1 MGRTMRFGFPLSFP
15 PCTVGRELGTLRL
28 CVLLVTVVGAA
39 FSSMRAG
46 AVPPGGELLERGEVA
61 VFFYTWYGTPA
72 LDGAYAHWHQNGHA
86 APSQIAS
93 SYYPARGVY
102 SSSDPRVLRA
112 QLREVAATG
121 ADTVVVSWWGHG
133 SIEDVRFDTVVAEAR
148 TAALRVALHVEPY
161 RGRTPASVAA
171 DIERMRAR
179 GVTDFYVY
187 DSTVAPAGDWAA
199 ALSALQGVRIFA
211 NTALAGTAKKGGF
224 DGLYTYDV
232 YVYDGSSFPRLCK
245 QAWKLGLLCAP
256 SVGPGYDARRA
267 TGDARVRSR
276 LRGARYDWMW
286 RKAVHSRA
294 DIVTVTS
301 YNEWHEGTQIE
312 PAAAGGAYASY
323 EGAWG
328 LRGRKAESAYLRR
341 TAHWIERYRAR
352 LAAP

>member
-1 MGRTMRFGFPLSFP
+1 
-15 PCTVGRELGTLRL
+15 V
-28 CVLLVTVVGAA
+28 
-39 FSSMRAG
+39 
-46 AVPPGGELLERGEVA
+46 
-61 VFFYTWYGTPA
+61 
-72 LDGAYAHWHQNGHA
+72 
-86 APSQIAS
+86 
-93 SYYPARGVY
+93 
-102 SSSDPRVLRA
+102 
-112 QLREVAATG
+112 
-121 ADTVVVSWWGHG
+121 
-133 SIEDVRFDTVVAEAR
+133 
-148 TAALRVALHVEPY
+148 
-161 RGRTPASVAA
+161 
-171 DIERMRAR
+171 
-179 GVTDFYVY
+179 
-187 DSTVAPAGDWAA
+187 
-199 ALSALQGVRIFA
+199 LSALQGVRVFA

-232 YVYDGSSFPRLCK
+232 YVYDGSSFPRLCN

-323 EGAWG
+323 DGAWG
-328 LRGRKAESAYLRR
+328 LRGRKAEGAYLRR

-352 LAAP
+352 LAVP